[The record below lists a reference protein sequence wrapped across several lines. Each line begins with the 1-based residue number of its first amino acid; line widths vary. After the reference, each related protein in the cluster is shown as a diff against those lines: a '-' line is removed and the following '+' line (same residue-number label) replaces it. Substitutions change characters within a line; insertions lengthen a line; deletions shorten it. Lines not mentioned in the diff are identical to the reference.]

1 MARRDANLAGLASL
15 GALGYLLSKG
25 EKNMAPVE
33 DRVAAPAIT
42 GDDQYNPDV
51 RFSGSRDLGDEVGTR
66 QNMETGE
73 YYTTAASPKAPAAA
87 TKAATRSTAT
97 KKAESKPAS
106 RQMDSRAGGVGM
118 DKYVPRGTESQIQA
132 MKESAY
138 SRAQERAASPQG
150 RAERKAQEEAQAVE
164 NMTGDFL
171 PVGRLGKAVGTAAKS
186 AKNALATRASELTP
200 VEFLGASGRA
210 AVNKADQ
217 IGYEAAKKIGYE
229 EGKRLGQA
237 ASPRQISGPGRQIA
251 GPKSEAVLNEAD
263 WTGGA
268 IGYKRGGKVS
278 AKAEKPAAKG
288 WGKARGARGA
298 KYY

>member
-15 GALGYLLSKG
+15 GALGYLLSKDKG

-33 DRVAAPAIT
+33 DRSTMADLRDQEDIDLAVAQSKMPKNT
-42 GDDQYNPDV
+42 EDDLSNL
-51 RFSGSRDLGDEVGTR
+51 DLAVGR
-66 QNMETGE
+66 
-73 YYTTAASPKAPAAA
+73 ASPKAAEAPKAAA
-87 TKAATRSTAT
+87 
-97 KKAESKPAS
+97 KKAPAKTKPTTS

-118 DKYVPRGTESQIQA
+118 DKYVPRGTASQVQA

-138 SRAQERAASPQG
+138 ARAQERAASPQG
-150 RAERKAQEEAQAVE
+150 RAERKAQEEGQAVE

-186 AKNALATRASELTP
+186 AKNALATRASELSP
-200 VEFLGASGRA
+200 VEFLGASGRRA
-210 AVNKADQ
+210 INKADE
-217 IGYEAAKKIGYE
+217 IGYEAGKKIGYE
-229 EGKRLGQA
+229 EGKMVGQA
-237 ASPRQISGPGRQIA
+237 TSPRQLSGSPRQIT
-251 GPKSEAVLNEAD
+251 GPKSEAALNEAD

-268 IGYKRGGKVS
+268 VGYKRGGKVS